1 MYGWNNTLVTTHN
14 TPGCNVTV
22 IWPGQPRPPFVPAA
36 PPPPVHYPPH
46 QHAPYHCPPHHYP
59 HGPPPRPHYPMPM
72 PVPVPAPPA
81 PVRVPV
87 PVPTPTPALAH
98 QLPAYTEKKT
108 SSTMGRKT
116 KNPFLDDVKRHSDI
130 PGASSLTLTRHG
142 RAYSAQSE
150 FPSRPFGESSDTMPQ
165 LFLIAPPLENPCIEG
180 ANKPFRILIPCQA
193 PSLLHGDRDSIHLTH
208 HEGFKIQNPRDL
220 VNKCKGL
227 LRYLDAISMYLF
239 MGAAAAATAHG
250 FPIHPGDI
258 LHDSLSRLHQ
268 MAHNRDYLNRA
279 GIEESR
285 FYSKQSVVDNHQI
298 DAMKA
303 LFRSAGLMNSE
314 FGVRPIHFGGPTK
327 WVCEE
332 CYQVLSDSRDIVADH
347 LMSLREYIELTR
359 RSMEANVV
367 LRCSASVI
375 TFTKTVQKSP
385 RLRKVTLHIKSGYF
399 QTSDRQAGTQYNAI
413 KFQFDDLG
421 KVLHGRSLQSV
432 NIQGDRGS
440 GSVFAGLQQVFK
452 CPDLKS
458 LHIKGMPHFLRD
470 VDLRNCTRKLEE
482 LKLDGVHIDSQD
494 TATQLAKLLQE
505 NSALKVL
512 SLSRTRLTAA
522 ALSVLVSRHVEKRFA
537 KLTQLNLSDNDFDAA
552 TARTL
557 VAMALKGDRLS
568 RLDLSNC
575 SGIGAAGCRQILELL
590 RFRGRRLDSVVMDG
604 TGITYDISAE
614 MDRFRNSR
622 E

>member
-1 MYGWNNTLVTTHN
+1 
-14 TPGCNVTV
+14 
-22 IWPGQPRPPFVPAA
+22 
-36 PPPPVHYPPH
+36 
-46 QHAPYHCPPHHYP
+46 
-59 HGPPPRPHYPMPM
+59 MPM
-72 PVPVPAPPA
+72 PAPVPAPAPA
-81 PVRVPV
+81 PPARARVPVSVRVP
-87 PVPTPTPALAH
+87 TSAH

-108 SSTMGRKT
+108 PSTMGRST
-116 KNPFLDDVKRHSDI
+116 KKNTFLDDVKRHSDI

-142 RAYSAQSE
+142 RAYSAQSD
-150 FPSRPFGESSDTMPQ
+150 FRSRPFDESGDTMPQ
-165 LFLIAPPLENPCIEG
+165 LFLIAPPLENPFIEG

-193 PSLLHGDRDSIHLTH
+193 PSTLQGGNKDSIHLTH
-208 HEGFKIQNPRDL
+208 HEGFTIQNPRDL
-220 VNKCKGL
+220 VNKCRGL
-227 LRYLDAISMYLF
+227 LSYLDAISTYLF
-239 MGAAAAATAHG
+239 MGAAAAGSAHG

-258 LHDSLSRLHQ
+258 LHDPIRRLHQ
-268 MAHNRDYLNRA
+268 MAHNRDHLNRV
-279 GIEESR
+279 GIEAFQ

-303 LFRSAGLMNSE
+303 LFRSAGLMDSE

-332 CYQVLSDSRDIVADH
+332 CYQVLSDSRPIVADH
-347 LMSLREYIELTR
+347 LMSMDEYIDLTR
-359 RSMEANVV
+359 RSTEANVV

-413 KFQFDDLG
+413 KYQFDELG

-432 NIQGDRGS
+432 DIQGDRGS
-440 GSVFAGLQQVFK
+440 GSVFVGLQRVFK
-452 CPDLKS
+452 CSDLKT

-494 TATQLAKLLQE
+494 TATHLAKLLQE
-505 NSALKVL
+505 NSGLKVL
-512 SLSRTRLTAA
+512 SLSRTRLTAP
-522 ALSVLVSRHVEKRFA
+522 ALSALASSRNGYVEKRFA

-575 SGIGAAGCRQILELL
+575 SRIGAAGCRQILELL
-590 RFRGRRLDSVVMDG
+590 RFRGRRLDSVVMEG
-604 TGITYDISAE
+604 TGITYDISAD

-622 E
+622 V